1 MSVLEV
7 DALSIHFGGIKA
19 LQQVSLRAG
28 EWEIVGI
35 IGPNGAGKTTLF
47 NCITG
52 FYRPTEGQ
60 VRYRGRDVSA
70 MPVHERTALGIGRT
84 FQNVGLVKGASVL
97 ENLKTA
103 QHLQVDYDPWLG
115 IAGSPGSFGEER
127 RVRERC
133 DQILA
138 LLHLEDVAPE
148 RVADLP
154 YGVLKRVEI
163 AAVLATD
170 PDLLL
175 LDEPGSGL
183 GPEEAHAL
191 GDTLLDLRKEF
202 GITIVM
208 IDHHVPLVTRVSDY
222 VYCLNFGE
230 VLAEGPPYVVRSHP
244 EVVRAYMGEDAV
256 RGPGDT
262 AELAPAADGAKRD
275 PEDSEDPD
283 TAEELV

>member
-7 DALSIHFGGIKA
+7 DKVSIRFGGVQA
-19 LQQVSLRAG
+19 LREVDLRVG

-52 FYRPTEGQ
+52 FYEPTSGA
-60 VRYRGRDVSA
+60 VRFRGRDITA
-70 MPVHERTALGIGRT
+70 MPVHRRTALGLGRT
-84 FQNVGLVKGASVL
+84 FQNVGLVKNTTVAA
-97 ENLKTA
+97 NLATA
-103 QHLQVDYDPWLG
+103 QHLQTEYDAWTGFL
-115 IAGSPGSFGEER
+115 GSPATFAEER
-127 RVRERC
+127 RISERGAL
-133 DQILA
+133 ILD
-138 LLHLEDVAPE
+138 LMDLSDVADE

-175 LDEPGSGL
+175 LDEPGSGM

-191 GDTLLDLRKEF
+191 GDTLLRLRKEF
-202 GITIVM
+202 GLTIVM

-230 VLAEGPPYVVRSHP
+230 VLAAGRPDDVRRHP
-244 EVVRAYMGEDAV
+244 EVVRAYLGEPDQPAEPAEPV
-256 RGPGDT
+256 TPGGT
-262 AELAPAADGAKRD
+262 ARPLSTQEGAPA
-275 PEDSEDPD
+275 
-283 TAEELV
+283 

>member
-7 DALSIHFGGIKA
+7 NQVSIHFGGVRA
-19 LQQVSLRAG
+19 LHDVSLRAG

-52 FYRPTEGQ
+52 FYQPTAGQ
-60 VRYRGRDVSA
+60 VWYRGKNITRKR
-70 MPVHERTALGIGRT
+70 VHERTAMGIGRT
-84 FQNVGLVKGASVL
+84 FQNVGLVKNASVH
-97 ENLKTA
+97 ENLVTA
-103 QHLQVDYDPWLG
+103 QHLEVGYDPVAGMLG
-115 IAGSPGSFGEER
+115 GPASFAEER
-127 RVRERC
+127 RLGGRAE
-133 DQILA
+133 QILE
-138 LLHLEDVAPE
+138 LLQLSGVAGA

-175 LDEPGSGL
+175 LDEPGSGM
-183 GPEEAHAL
+183 GPEEAHVL
-191 GDTLLDLRKEF
+191 GDTLLELRKEF

-230 VLAEGPPYVVRSHP
+230 VLAEGKPDEVRTHP
-244 EVVRAYMGEDAV
+244 EVVRAYLG
-256 RGPGDT
+256 
-262 AELAPAADGAKRD
+262 AE
-275 PEDSEDPD
+275 PEDPA
-283 TAEELV
+283 TEELHLKESV

>member
-7 DALSIHFGGIKA
+7 DAVSIHFGGVKA
-19 LQQVSLRAG
+19 LREVSLRAG

-47 NCITG
+47 NCVTG
-52 FYRPTEGQ
+52 FYQPTHGQ
-60 VRYRGRDVSA
+60 VRYRGRDISR
-70 MPVHERTALGIGRT
+70 MPVHQRTALGIGRT
-84 FQNVGLVKGASVL
+84 FQNVGLVKGTTVL
-97 ENLKTA
+97 ENLMTA

-115 IAGSPGSFGEER
+115 IAGSPASFAEER
-127 RVRERC
+127 RVRERG
-133 DQILA
+133 DQILG
-138 LLHLEDVAPE
+138 LLDLDHVRHE

-175 LDEPGSGL
+175 LDEPGSGM
-183 GPEEAHAL
+183 GPEEAHEL
-191 GDTLLDLRKEF
+191 GDTLLTLRKEF
-202 GITIVM
+202 GLTIVM

-230 VLAEGPPYVVRSHP
+230 VLAEGHPDVVRHHP
-244 EVVRAYMGEDAV
+244 EVVRAYMGEDAAP
-256 RGPGDT
+256 GPGDT
-262 AELAPAADGAKRD
+262 AVIEPVVAAGNGGRG
-275 PEDSEDPD
+275 
-283 TAEELV
+283 

>member
-7 DALSIHFGGIKA
+7 NDLSIHFGGIKA
-19 LQQVSLRAG
+19 LQGVSLRAG

-52 FYRPTEGQ
+52 FYKPTSGG
-60 VRYRGRDVSA
+60 VAYRGKEITGL
-70 MPVHERTALGIGRT
+70 PVHERTALGIGRT
-84 FQNVGLVKGASVL
+84 FQNVGLVKNATVA
-97 ENLKTA
+97 ENLATA
-103 QHLQVDYDPWLG
+103 QHLQVSYDPWAG
-115 IAGSPGSFGEER
+115 IVGSPGSFEEER
-127 RVRERC
+127 RIAARGAL
-133 DQILA
+133 ILDLMQLA
-138 LLHLEDVAPE
+138 DVAGE

-175 LDEPGSGL
+175 LDEPGSGM

-202 GITIVM
+202 GLTIVM
-208 IDHHVPLVTRVSDY
+208 IDHHVPLVTRISDY

-230 VLAEGPPYVVRSHP
+230 VLAEGKPDVVRRHP
-244 EVVRAYMGEDAV
+244 EVVRAYLGEEPEEV
-256 RGPGDT
+256 
-262 AELAPAADGAKRD
+262 LAG
-275 PEDSEDPD
+275 
-283 TAEELV
+283 

>member
-1 MSVLEV
+1 MSVLEIDGV
-7 DALSIHFGGIKA
+7 SIHFGGIKA
-19 LQQVSLRAG
+19 LQHVNLRAG

-52 FYRPTEGQ
+52 FYQPTHGQ
-60 VRYRGRDVSA
+60 VRYRGRDISR
-70 MPVHERTALGIGRT
+70 MPVHQRTALGIGRT
-84 FQNVGLVKGASVL
+84 FQNVGLVKGATVL

-103 QHLQVDYDPWLG
+103 QHLQVGYDPWLG
-115 IAGSPGSFGEER
+115 VGGAPATFAEER
-127 RVRERC
+127 RIRERG
-133 DQILA
+133 DQILG
-138 LLHLEDVAPE
+138 LLDLEDVAGE

-175 LDEPGSGL
+175 LDEPGSGM
-183 GPEEAHAL
+183 GPEEADSL
-191 GDTLLDLRKEF
+191 GAILLSLRREF
-202 GITIVM
+202 GLTIVM

-230 VLAEGPPYVVRSHP
+230 VLAEGSPDEVRRHP
-244 EVVRAYMGEDAV
+244 EVARAYLGEDAAAPGLDDTTV
-256 RGPGDT
+256 MEAVPGPVPP
-262 AELAPAADGAKRD
+262 AAPAD
-275 PEDSEDPD
+275 
-283 TAEELV
+283 AEELV

>member
-7 DALSIHFGGIKA
+7 DDVSIHFGGIKA
-19 LQQVSLRAG
+19 LQGVTLRAG

-52 FYRPTEGQ
+52 FYRPTHGR
-60 VRYRGRDVSA
+60 VGYRGKDISR
-70 MPVHERTALGIGRT
+70 MPVHARTALGIGRT
-84 FQNVGLVKGASVL
+84 FQNVGLVKGTTVL
-97 ENLKTA
+97 ENLMTA

-115 IAGSPGSFGEER
+115 IVGSPSSFTEER
-127 RVRERC
+127 RVRERG

-138 LLHLEDVAPE
+138 LLDLEHVARE

-175 LDEPGSGL
+175 LDEPGSGM
-183 GPEEAHAL
+183 GPEEAHEL
-191 GDTLLDLRKEF
+191 GDTLLNLRREF
-202 GITIVM
+202 GLTIVM

-230 VLAEGPPYVVRSHP
+230 VLAEGPPDVVRRHP
-244 EVVRAYMGEDAV
+244 EVVRAYMGEDAPEQSETTV
-256 RGPGDT
+256 TEPFPARRSEPF
-262 AELAPAADGAKRD
+262 PAAG
-275 PEDSEDPD
+275 
-283 TAEELV
+283 AEELV

>member
-19 LQQVSLRAG
+19 LQHVNLRAG

-52 FYRPTEGQ
+52 FYQPTAGR
-60 VRYRGRDVSA
+60 VRYRGRDISR

-84 FQNVGLVKGASVL
+84 FQNVGLVKGTTVL
-97 ENLKTA
+97 ENLMTA

-115 IAGSPGSFGEER
+115 ITGSPGSFAEER
-127 RVRERC
+127 RVRERGE
-133 DQILA
+133 QILG
-138 LLHLEDVAPE
+138 LLHLDEVAQE

-175 LDEPGSGL
+175 LDEPGSGM
-183 GPEEAHAL
+183 GPEEAHEL
-191 GDTLLDLRKEF
+191 GDTLLALRKEF
-202 GITIVM
+202 GLTIVM

-230 VLAEGPPYVVRSHP
+230 VLAEGHPDVVRTHP
-244 EVVRAYMGEDAV
+244 EVVRAYMGEDAA
-256 RGPGDT
+256 PGTSET
-262 AELAPAADGAKRD
+262 AVIEPVPAAAAGA
-275 PEDSEDPD
+275 
-283 TAEELV
+283 AEEV

>member
-7 DALSIHFGGIKA
+7 KDLSIHFGGIKA
-19 LQQVSLRAG
+19 LQGVDLRAG

-52 FYRPTEGQ
+52 FYSPTAGT
-60 VRYRGRDVSA
+60 VRYRGKDVTR
-70 MPVHERTALGIGRT
+70 MPVHARTALGMGRT
-84 FQNVGLVKGASVL
+84 FQNVGLVKNASVAA
-97 ENLKTA
+97 NLATA
-103 QHLQVDYDPWLG
+103 QHLQVSYDPWAG
-115 IAGSPGSFGEER
+115 IVGSPSTFAEER
-127 RVRERC
+127 RIAERGEL
-133 DQILA
+133 ILD
-138 LLHLEDVAPE
+138 LLDLRDVTDE

-175 LDEPGSGL
+175 LDEPGSGM

-191 GDTLLDLRKEF
+191 GDTLLELRKEF
-202 GITIVM
+202 GLTIVM

-230 VLAEGPPYVVRSHP
+230 VLAQGSPDVVRRHP
-244 EVVRAYMGEDAV
+244 EVVRAYLGEEPEEV
-256 RGPGDT
+256 
-262 AELAPAADGAKRD
+262 LAG
-275 PEDSEDPD
+275 
-283 TAEELV
+283 